1 MKNKINTIIKN
12 ASEKGV
18 TINFKEEN
26 IIDHIWNDNV
36 VGSIEYKG
44 FKGVIYLCDVSAKD
58 ADLAITWIQ
67 LILYKPDGEEI
78 PSNSDI
84 ILDYCDILKPFEH
97 YEDFAEFVDELIEN
111 LD

>member
-18 TINFKEEN
+18 AINFKEEN

-44 FKGVIYLCDVSAKD
+44 FKGVIYQMLNKKTSTS
-58 ADLAITWIQ
+58 ISR
-67 LILYKPDGEEI
+67 G
-78 PSNSDI
+78 
-84 ILDYCDILKPFEH
+84 
-97 YEDFAEFVDELIEN
+97 
-111 LD
+111 